1 MGRKIILILQYMIL
15 MIYGL
20 PSKKETISYKCGV
33 DSDQTFSEFLYVT
46 PINNINYHID
56 DRRLDNDDGFKNFNI
71 YLDTYNLEEEMK
83 EYNLSHYSNLFIDS
97 MKKAIET
104 LESLLRV
111 KKTGCYYFTD
121 EDIKDIGINY
131 WNKTKIGNE
140 TINKHLS
147 SCFYDIDLFIFARFG
162 KDNELSDSTRKAYY
176 RFSEY
181 K

>member
-33 DSDQTFSEFLYVT
+33 DSDQKFSEFLYVN
-46 PINNINYHID
+46 PIKNINSHLD
-56 DRRLDNDDGFKNFNI
+56 DRRLDNDDNDDGFKNFNI

-83 EYNLSHYSNLFIDS
+83 EYNVTHYSNLFIDS

-111 KKTGCYYFTD
+111 KKLVV
-121 EDIKDIGINY
+121 IV
-131 WNKTKIGNE
+131 
-140 TINKHLS
+140 L
-147 SCFYDIDLFIFARFG
+147 
-162 KDNELSDSTRKAYY
+162 
-176 RFSEY
+176 
-181 K
+181 